1 MAHGGFSKP
10 RLARMHEVM
19 AAHVEQER
27 VAGVVTLLS
36 RRGETVVDTIG
47 CQDLVHKDPI
57 RRDSIFRI
65 ASMTKPITAVATM
78 ILVEEC
84 KLALDAP
91 LDPFLPE
98 LANRRVLKRIDG
110 PLENTEAATRPL

>member
-47 CQDLVHKDPI
+47 CQDLFHKAEAYVNSVVGEAKSAGV
-57 RRDSIFRI
+57 SIAGGTVVRGSGPPANAI
-65 ASMTKPITAVATM
+65 
-78 ILVEEC
+78 VETL
-84 KLALDAP
+84 LA
-91 LDPFLPE
+91 
-98 LANRRVLKRIDG
+98 IG
-110 PLENTEAATRPL
+110 